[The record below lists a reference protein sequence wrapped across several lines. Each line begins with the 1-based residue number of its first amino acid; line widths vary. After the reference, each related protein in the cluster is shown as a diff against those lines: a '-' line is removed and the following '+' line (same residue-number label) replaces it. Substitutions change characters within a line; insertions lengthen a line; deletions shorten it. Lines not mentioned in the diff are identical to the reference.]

1 MLLTEPLLRHP
12 MITRV
17 LERLTANSD
26 DNTASFLF
34 QKVVSELVAIHSYLP
49 LV

>member
-26 DNTASFLF
+26 DNSFLF